1 MNTFKKVSGII
12 AYIISFGFLLIC
24 ILGVLIIIDKLL
36 TILPRGSAL
45 GAEPILNHHFMAFML
60 PTESGGCGP
69 GGFCPGPIWLITPKK
84 FYAISSVVTGLVS
97 FGFYKLGKKWR
108 RDNEV
113 ISEN

>member
-1 MNTFKKVSGII
+1 MNSFKKKFGII
-12 AYIISFGFLLIC
+12 LYIISFGFLLIC
-24 ILGVLIIIDKLL
+24 ILGVLIIMDKLL
-36 TILPRGSAL
+36 AGGGSI
-45 GAEPILNHHFMAFML
+45 GSTPILNHHFMAFIL

-69 GGFCPGPIWLITPKK
+69 GGFCPGPGWLIIPNK

-108 RDNEV
+108 KDNEV